1 MVGRT
6 SVCLARPEKDRSS
19 GGITEQFL
27 SVLPIVFVVI
37 ILSCLD
43 GVLVEARSLTA
54 GRWGATLSHSPL
66 SPRLIQAYNRL
77 NFPQLLEVSET
88 VDQAGGKL
96 P

>member
-1 MVGRT
+1 LVSNRLAAGWAGLVGGSMVGRT
-6 SVCLARPEKDRSS
+6 SSLARPEKDRSS

-66 SPRLIQAYNRL
+66 SR
-77 NFPQLLEVSET
+77 
-88 VDQAGGKL
+88 G
-96 P
+96 